1 MRRFVEARGARLMV
15 GLQSSDE
22 KLVEHLQAER
32 VPFVAFDG
40 AESYSHLYGAH
51 WTPDGHGLVAE
62 RLLRRLSE
70 NNITRI
76 DMHPASLGTA
86 VR

>member
-32 VPFVAFDG
+32 IPFVAFDG

-51 WTPDGHGLVAE
+51 WTPDGHELVAE
-62 RLLRRLSE
+62 RLLRLLSE
-70 NNITRI
+70 NNITPI